1 MSDCAA
7 RYVGLSHTSR
17 TDFIQ
22 CVEVFQNSLG
32 RRKLDVRVISACL
45 QFYGMRTPHLIGFR
59 SQRAFRRISGNVK
72 KLAL

>member
-1 MSDCAA
+1 MNDCAA

-22 CVEVFQNSLG
+22 CFDVFQNSLG
-32 RRKLDVRVISACL
+32 RRKLDVPRHLCVPAILRHA
-45 QFYGMRTPHLIGFR
+45 YAHLIGFR
-59 SQRAFRRISGNVK
+59 SQRAFRRISGNVR